1 MAEPEKWAVV
11 SCDQFTSQRDY
22 WQTLEA
28 FVGDSPSTLKLIFP
42 EVYLEDDGEEERTN
56 KINATMKE
64 YLDSSLMCVTCLS
77 PIIGYEKAAKTAQ
90 TAHADGSTLKEACLK
105 LGYMTEAEFDKNYK
119 PEKMI

>member
-1 MAEPEKWAVV
+1 
-11 SCDQFTSQRDY
+11 CDQFTSQRDY

-64 YLDSSLMCVTCLS
+64 YLDSNVF
-77 PIIGYEKAAKTAQ
+77 Y
-90 TAHADGSTLKEACLK
+90 TLKEFDVAGWLK
-105 LGYMTEAEFDKNYK
+105 SLQLRGVEL
-119 PEKMI
+119 PEKIKEEALLIISERRFK